1 MKSALPRF
9 VLRRVL
15 QLAPVLLGIAS
26 LNFFLVHL
34 APGDAADIIAGQ
46 SGHGTP
52 ELVAA
57 LRRDFGL
64 DLPLVQQFFVFVGR
78 LLRFDLGYSAVQQVP
93 VIDLVLG
100 RMPATLLLMVTA
112 LSLAIGIGV
121 ILGVAAARKRGTWV
135 DHVIS
140 VGALVFYAVP
150 VFWLGL
156 MLIVLFSITLGVLP
170 SGGMS
175 EIGKGN
181 TGFAHLVDVLR
192 HLILPAVT
200 MALFYLALYTRVMRT
215 SMLEVFSLEYIVA
228 ARAKGLPERA
238 IAWRHA
244 VPNAILPVVT
254 LAGIQFGHLL
264 GGSILIETVFGW
276 PGLGRL
282 VFDALLQRD
291 TNVLLGV
298 LFVSS
303 VVVVVVNLLVDL
315 LYGFLDPRIVHR

>member
-1 MKSALPRF
+1 MKSALPAF

-15 QLAPVLLGIAS
+15 QLAPVLLAIAS

-34 APGDAADIIAGQ
+34 APGDAAEIIAGQ

-64 DLPLVQQFFVFVGR
+64 DLPLVQQFFIFVGR

-93 VIDLVLG
+93 VIDLIAG
-100 RMPATLLLMVTA
+100 RMPATLLLMLSA
-112 LSLAIGIGV
+112 ISLAIGAGV
-121 ILGVAAARKRGTWV
+121 ILGVAAARMRGTWI
-135 DHVIS
+135 DHAIS

-156 MLIVLFSITLGVLP
+156 MLIVLFSIVLGVLP

-175 EIGKGN
+175 EIGTST
-181 TGFAHLVDVLR
+181 TGFAYALDVLR
-192 HLILPAVT
+192 HLVLPAFT

-215 SMLEVFSLEYIVA
+215 SMLEVLSLEYIVA
-228 ARAKGLPERA
+228 ARAKGLPESA

-291 TNVLLGV
+291 TNVLLGI

-303 VVVVVVNLLVDL
+303 VVVVVANLLVDL
-315 LYGFLDPRIVHR
+315 LYGFLDPRIVH

>member
-1 MKSALPRF
+1 MKSELPAF

-15 QLAPVLLGIAS
+15 QLVPVLLAIAS
-26 LNFFLVHL
+26 LNFLLLHL
-34 APGDAADIIAGQ
+34 APGDAAEIIAGQ

-52 ELVAA
+52 EMVAA

-64 DLPLVQQFFVFVGR
+64 DLPLLQQFFVFVGR

-100 RMPATLLLMVTA
+100 RLPATLILMLSA
-112 LSLAIGIGV
+112 LTLAIGGGV
-121 ILGVAAARKRGTWV
+121 LLGVAAARKRGTWI
-135 DHVIS
+135 DHAIS

-156 MLIVLFSITLGVLP
+156 MLIVLFSIMLGVLP

-175 EIGKGN
+175 DIGKAES
-181 TGFAHLVDVLR
+181 GFAYVLDVLR
-192 HLILPAVT
+192 HLVLPAFT

-228 ARAKGLPERA
+228 ARAKGLSESA

-291 TNVLLGV
+291 TNVLLGI